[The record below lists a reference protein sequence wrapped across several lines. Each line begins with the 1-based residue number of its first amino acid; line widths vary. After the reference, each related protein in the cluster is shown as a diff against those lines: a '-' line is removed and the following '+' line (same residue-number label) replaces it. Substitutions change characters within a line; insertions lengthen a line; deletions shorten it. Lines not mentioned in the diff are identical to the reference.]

1 MNTSRSRSV
10 MQETGSI
17 VPGSL
22 SSMATLNNQT
32 LAETFL
38 NADVVVI
45 VDVSG
50 SMGSQDAGDGMTRF
64 EKACSELALLQQR
77 NQGKVAVIGFSNDPM
92 FYPGGKPSFMGAGT
106 RMDDALAY
114 AKVAD
119 VDGMAFFLISD
130 GEPSSRVDA
139 LNVASQYKNKINT
152 IYVGPEGGEGQ
163 KFLARL
169 AEASGGVFATAEKVK
184 ELASTV
190 ETMLLG
196 E

>member
-1 MNTSRSRSV
+1 MKSRSKSV
-10 MQETGSI
+10 RENAI

-22 SSMATLNNQT
+22 SAMANQSNQS

-38 NADVVVI
+38 SADIVVI
-45 VDVSG
+45 VDTSG
-50 SMGSQDAGDGMTRF
+50 SMGSHDAGDGMTRYD
-64 EKACSELALLQQR
+64 KACDELALLQGR
-77 NQGKVAVIGFSNDPM
+77 NQGKVAVIGFSNVSM

-119 VDGMAFFLISD
+119 VDEMAFFLISD

-163 KFLARL
+163 KFLAQL
-169 AEASGGVFATAEKVK
+169 AEASGGVFATAEKVR

-190 ETMLLG
+190 ETMLLEG
-196 E
+196 